1 MTDEKTR
8 VLLVEDNAADARL
21 LQELLLEVP
30 RQPFLV
36 TTVGTLRDA
45 IDGVSGQQV
54 VLLDLSLPDAHGIDT
69 VSRMTDVAGGAPV
82 IVLTGNTDH
91 DMALRAVSLG
101 ADDYLLKSEITPS
114 LIARTI
120 LYAVE
125 RRRGVE
131 RTRQMMALEISRA
144 QSERSAQHA
153 RFLVDLSSGF
163 ASALDV
169 DDVIQSA
176 LKLVVPTV
184 ADYCGVDLIEGG
196 QRLRRA
202 AVRADGSRS
211 AADTLAASTPTEI
224 FPTFLAVQGRQILE
238 VPDIP
243 ASLDERE
250 TDPAQ
255 RKAVTALK
263 LQSAVVFPLLARD
276 RVVGAMMLARRADR
290 PLDGEARALG
300 EEVARRTAL
309 ALDNA
314 MLYRAMK
321 RALRAR
327 DEMLAIVSHDL
338 RNPLLIFGL
347 TLQSIRRAIDG
358 GRAIPAETLAKGTR
372 AIARMERLINDLLD
386 VARIDA
392 GTFVVDKTPTDLP
405 ALLRDVVEQ
414 HSPLASEKAIRLH
427 VTAPAGL
434 EIEADRHRLMQVMA
448 NLLGNAIKFTP
459 EGGAITVSCARG
471 DMAARVVV
479 ADSGPG
485 IGPESI
491 PHVFDRF
498 YQSDAR
504 TGGAGLGL
512 TIAKGIVVAHG
523 GTIGVDSQPGY
534 GARFWFDL
542 PSRPRATEAAA
553 VA

>member
-1 MTDEKTR
+1 MTEEKTR
-8 VLLVEDNAADARL
+8 VLLVEDSAADARL
-21 LQELLLEVP
+21 LQELLSEVP
-30 RQPFLV
+30 GRPFQV
-36 TTVGTLRDA
+36 TTAGTLRDA
-45 IDGVSGQQV
+45 IASVAGHDV
-54 VLLDLSLPDAHGIDT
+54 VLLDLSLPDAHGVDT
-69 VSRMTDVAGGAPV
+69 VSRMADAAGGAPI

-114 LIARTI
+114 LIRRSI

-131 RTRQMMALEISRA
+131 
-144 QSERSAQHA
+144 SERSARQA
-153 RFLVDLSSGF
+153 RFLVDLSSAF

-176 LKLVVPTV
+176 LKLVAPAV
-184 ADYCGVDLIEGG
+184 ADYCGVDLTDGA

-202 AVRADGSRS
+202 AVRAQGWR
-211 AADTLAASTPTEI
+211 AADDALAASTPTEI
-224 FPTFLAVQGRQILE
+224 LPTFLAIQGRQTLRQILE
-238 VPDIP
+238 VADVP
-243 ASLDERE
+243 ASLEEGDV
-250 TDPAQ
+250 DPADRQ
-255 RKAVTALK
+255 AVLALG
-263 LQSAVVFPLLARD
+263 LQQAVVFPLLARD
-276 RVVGAMMLARRADR
+276 RVVGAMTLAVRADR
-290 PLDGEARALG
+290 PLDRATRALG
-300 EEVARRTAL
+300 AEIARRTAL

-347 TLQSIRRAIDG
+347 TLQSIRRSIDG
-358 GRAIPAETLAKGTR
+358 GRAISAETLAKGTR

-405 ALLRDVVEQ
+405 ALLRDAVEQ

-427 VTAPAGL
+427 VVAPTGL
-434 EIEADRHRLMQVMA
+434 EIEVDRHRFMQVMA
-448 NLLGNAIKFTP
+448 NLVGNAIKFTP
-459 EGGAITVSCARG
+459 EGGAVTVSCARG
-471 DMAARVVV
+471 DFAARVVV

-485 IGPESI
+485 IPADSL

-504 TGGAGLGL
+504 SGGAGLGL

-523 GTIGVDSQPGY
+523 GNIGVDSQPGQ

-542 PSRPRATEAAA
+542 PARPPAVEAAA
-553 VA
+553 VL